1 MTKDSYD
8 AIQKATEAYNRL
20 TITQKKLVDARL
32 VQQLQ
37 DAFARYKELLEQ
49 LKQLEQQTAD
59 KKDGEK
65 EPDDQLL
72 MPADQ
77 LLLPDEVQTEDTTRP
92 FDWGIVWI
100 SLGILAAAGVI
111 TIVIRWFIAM
121 RRARQKKE
129 T

>member
-1 MTKDSYD
+1 MVTNYADLQAATDTYQTYEQNYTAAKAVEDLIRAIGTVTKDSYD

-59 KKDGEK
+59 KKTVRK
-65 EPDDQLL
+65 NL
-72 MPADQ
+72 
-77 LLLPDEVQTEDTTRP
+77 T
-92 FDWGIVWI
+92 I
-100 SLGILAAAGVI
+100 SC
-111 TIVIRWFIAM
+111 
-121 RRARQKKE
+121 
-129 T
+129 